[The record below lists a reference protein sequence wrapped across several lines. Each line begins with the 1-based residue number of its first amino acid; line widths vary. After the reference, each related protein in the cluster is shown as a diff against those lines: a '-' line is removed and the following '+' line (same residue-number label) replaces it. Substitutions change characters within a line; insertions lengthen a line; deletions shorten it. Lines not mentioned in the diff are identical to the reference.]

1 MSIFRILIAI
11 SVVIAGWLVGGHILY
26 AADLTGSW
34 ASDERACDKVFVK
47 SNGKIAIAKDADLYG
62 SGLIIEQNRITGKN
76 AAYDIISRKQD
87 GPITNFV
94 MKCATGVA
102 LENVKLGLKIDNENK
117 ITRLYTDL
125 PELSVSYF
133 RCPL

>member
-1 MSIFRILIAI
+1 MSIVRILMAI
-11 SVVIAGWLVGGHILY
+11 SVAAASWVVGGRALY
-26 AADLTGSW
+26 AADLTGAW

-62 SGLIIEQNRITGKN
+62 SGLIIEQNRIVGKN
-76 AAYDIISRKQD
+76 AACDIIARKQD
-87 GPITNFV
+87 GLITNFV

-102 LENVKLGLKIDNENK
+102 IENVEFNLKFDSENK
-117 ITRLYTDL
+117 ITRLNPGL

-133 RCPL
+133 RCRL